1 MTRFLSFAA
10 LLSLAVVAIVLAWPS
25 LAHAQHVIAALHFHQ
40 GDVPTFTCGPALEV
54 ISGFVTAPG
63 AVLTNWTMAQGDSLQ
78 VRYSDPSK
86 MVRLLSAW
94 FKNQVAGAFQ
104 ITSPRMHD
112 NVTGYHAQIQAA
124 ATRTRWPVGYAQRL
138 YQNDILS
145 VKQSGSGVGGQIET
159 GSFLVY
165 YDDLPGAN
173 GRFIDNTTLGKR
185 MVNLVTTKNSIVTVA
200 TGTYGGAQA
209 INTTDDQFK
218 ANTDY
223 ALIGYLVD
231 TICGTVGWRSADT
244 GNLRVGGP
252 GNNIDND
259 ITHSWFIMLS
269 EWFGVPL
276 IPVFNSAAKQSILVD
291 ATQDQAAA
299 GVVVNSIF
307 AELAPA
313 A

>member
-1 MTRFLSFAA
+1 MRASLSVSVFLGTLA
-10 LLSLAVVAIVLAWPS
+10 LALVACAPS
-25 LAHAQHVIAALHFHQ
+25 LHAYYLACVALTLAQHDHQ
-40 GDVPTFTCGPALEV
+40 MLTAGPALEV

-63 AVLTNWTMAQGDSLQ
+63 AALTAWTMSGQDSLQ

-112 NVTGYHAQIQAA
+112 NVTGYHAQIVAA
-124 ATRTRWPVGYAQRL
+124 ATRTRWPFGLMQQL

-145 VKQSGSGVGGQIET
+145 VKQSGSGVGGQIEL
-159 GSFLVY
+159 GSMLVY
-165 YDDLPGAN
+165 YDDLPGCSA
-173 GRFIDNTTLGKR
+173 RFIDTPTLKKR
-185 MVNLVTTKNSIVTVA
+185 MRNLVTVKNALVTIA
-200 TGTYGGAQA
+200 TGAYGGSQA

-231 TICGTVGWRSADT
+231 TICGTIGWRSADT

-252 GNNIDND
+252 GNQIDAE
-259 ITHSWFIMLS
+259 ITHDWFIRLS
-269 EWFGVPL
+269 DWQGMPC
-276 IPVFNSAAKQSILVD
+276 IPVFNSAAKQSIQVD
-291 ATQDQAAA
+291 ATQDQAATA
-299 GVVVNSIF
+299 VNVNSIF

-313 A
+313 V

>member
-1 MTRFLSFAA
+1 MTRFLSYAS
-10 LLSLAVVAIVLAWPS
+10 LLFLAIVAAVVLAPHV
-25 LAHAQHVIAALHFHQ
+25 AHAQHVIAALNFHQ
-40 GDVPTFTCGPALEV
+40 GDARTLTCGPALEI

-63 AVLTNWTMAQGDSLQ
+63 AALTNWTMAGGDSLQ
-78 VRYSDPSK
+78 VRNSDPSK
-86 MVRLLSAW
+86 MTRLLSLW

-104 ITSPRMHD
+104 LTSPRMHD
-112 NVTGYHAQIQAA
+112 NVTGYHGQIQTA
-124 ATRTRWPVGYAQRL
+124 ATRTRWPYGYAQQL
-138 YQNDILS
+138 YPNDILS
-145 VKQSGSGVGGQIET
+145 MKQSGSGVAGQIET

-165 YDDLPGAN
+165 YDDLAGVNA
-173 GRFIDNTTLGKR
+173 RFIDNATLAKR
-185 MVNLVTTKNSIVTVA
+185 MRNLVTTKNTIATVA
-200 TGTYGGAQA
+200 TGQYGGAQA

-231 TICGTVGWRSADT
+231 TICGTIGWRSADT

-252 GNNIDND
+252 GNQIDND

-269 EWFGVPL
+269 EEFGVPL
-276 IPVFNSAAKQSILVD
+276 IPVFNSAAKQSIQID
-291 ATQDQAAA
+291 ATQDQGAAA
-299 GVVVNSIF
+299 VVVNSIF